1 MDTRGRLAALFNNE
15 LFIVTLLFIIAL
27 AMRLLGISY
36 QSIGLDE
43 GSTFYYSHY
52 TWDQFV
58 DAHEPNSPIY
68 YMMEGYV
75 IDILGANEFGIR
87 FTSAVSGALVIPL
100 AYLLTKRLLGNY
112 TISLLTAV
120 IFMISPSCLYYSQE
134 ARAFSIVLFL
144 FLCQA
149 HILLSALRSNR
160 KIWWLLLSI
169 VSAVSFAMQFVSFI
183 ATFTL
188 FSYAIFY
195 YREDLKNRNYARFI
209 IIAVSA
215 VLFLILSLPLMKY
228 AFDSFLAHSSTGPKN
243 MCIGPIYLAV
253 MIYWN
258 LFRSAV
264 FGVIICILVFFGA
277 KYCYGHNRE
286 AAYFLLFVCIVP
298 LTITG
303 MLSYISDVYPRY
315 ILWSLPGYY
324 TLAACC
330 VLKGGPDP
338 DSIKR
343 YAKKGAVILLAA
355 CVVCLPYYYIH
366 ICKEDFRGG
375 SNALEENIQPG
386 DAVIYSPNWENGVYA
401 CMSFYIDT
409 DDSGVTY
416 IGAGTQA
423 EVEAVR
429 NDPSYNNVYILIYDS
444 QDPYKWVSGLPE
456 TECEHIYH
464 AYMMDVYRFV

>member
-1 MDTRGRLAALFNNE
+1 MDTRSRLMALFSNE
-15 LFIVTLLFIIAL
+15 LFIVTLLFIVAL

-36 QSIGLDE
+36 QSIGIDE
-43 GSTFYYSHY
+43 GSTFFYSHY

-75 IDILGANEFGIR
+75 LDFLGTNEFGLR
-87 FTSAVSGALVIPL
+87 FTSAITGALVIPL
-100 AYLLTKRLLGNY
+100 AYLLTRRLLGNY
-112 TISLLTAV
+112 TISLLTAIV
-120 IFMISPSCLYYSQE
+120 FVISPSCLYYSQE

-149 HILLSALRSNR
+149 HVLLNALESER

-169 VSAVSFAMQFVSFI
+169 LSAISFAMQFVGFI

-188 FSYAIFY
+188 YSYALFY
-195 YREDLKNRNYARFI
+195 YREDLRNRRFSRFM

-215 VLFLILSLPLMKY
+215 ILFLILSLPLMKY

-243 MCIGPIYLAV
+243 LCIGPIYLAV

-258 LFRSAV
+258 LFRSV
-264 FGVIICILVFFGA
+264 IFGAIITVLVLLGA
-277 KYCYGHNRE
+277 KYCYAHNKE
-286 AAYFLLFVCIVP
+286 AAIFLLFVCIVP

-330 VLKGGPDP
+330 VLKEGPDP
-338 DSIKR
+338 SSIKR
-343 YAKKGAVILLAA
+343 YAKKGAGILLAA
-355 CVVCLPYYYIH
+355 CVVCLPYYYIS

-375 SNALEENIQPG
+375 CNALEENIQPG

-401 CMSFYIDT
+401 CMDFYMDT
-409 DDSGVTY
+409 ENSGVTF
-416 IGAGTQA
+416 IGAGSQS
-423 EVEAVR
+423 EVEAVL
-429 NDPSYNNVYILIYDS
+429 NDPAYNNVYILIYDS
-444 QDPYKWVSGLPE
+444 QDPYRWVSGLPE
-456 TECEHIYH
+456 SECEHIFH